1 MRASL
6 PLLPCLLAAA
16 PPTAAQELLY
26 SAEASE
32 VVHPSVVVGLN
43 DLDGDGVA
51 DLAIGRRTIQG
62 LARVQV
68 HSGAGGAL
76 LFTVGAPG
84 GTAFYGHM
92 IAPLEDLDGDGAS
105 DFAVVGSQSGDSQS
119 PPGLLD
125 VISGADGSVLSRFDP
140 PAGVVFREFPPAAAI
155 EDLDG
160 DGRSDVL
167 IATHHSLPGRPEVQ
181 AFSSADG
188 APLFTADDDPNV
200 GATSLCSLEEDF
212 DGDGTVDFAVTV
224 VGQSFSSTALEIR
237 SGADGSLL
245 LVHPSSGIVLGFDS
259 APIVSV
265 PDLDGDGKRDVAAS
279 APLEEL
285 VRVMSS
291 ATGATLIDLPG
302 SGAHLSFGRPI
313 LGAGDVDFDGA
324 PDLLVSFTGTDDVS
338 RVAAYS
344 LVDGHEVFSTPG
356 PIPGLGFGGSTC
368 RLPGADPEGFFAF
381 AALHGTGQAFTE
393 TFVLRYAPRVGT
405 PFCTSTP
412 NSTGRP
418 AWIEA
423 LGTTSLAAD
432 QLLLAGNQLPPQ
444 RSGLFFYGPGRQ
456 QVPFGNGFL
465 CVHPGSTG
473 LGRLPVESSSAAG
486 RIVHRVDYSL
496 PPSQAT
502 RILPGSTW
510 HFQTWYRD
518 PQAGGAKFDTSDALT
533 LTFVP

>member
-1 MRASL
+1 MRTSL
-6 PLLPCLLAAA
+6 VPPPCLLAAA
-16 PPTAAQELLY
+16 AAAPAQELLY

-43 DLDGDGVA
+43 DVDGDGVS

-62 LARVQV
+62 VARVQV

-76 LFTVGAPG
+76 LYTVGAPG

-92 IAPLEDLDGDGAS
+92 IAPLEDLDGDGAN
-105 DFAVVGSQSGDSQS
+105 DFAVVGSQSGDSHS

-125 VISGADGSVLSRFDP
+125 VISGADGTVLSHFDP
-140 PAGVVFREFPPAAAI
+140 PAGVIFREFPGAVAI

-188 APLFTADDDPNV
+188 APLFTANDDPNV
-200 GATSLCSLEEDF
+200 SASSLCSLEEDF
-212 DGDGTVDFAVTV
+212 DGDGLVDFAVAVAAQGFT
-224 VGQSFSSTALEIR
+224 STALEIR
-237 SGADGSLL
+237 SGADGGLL
-245 LVHPSSGIVLGFDS
+245 LVHPSSGILMGFDS
-259 APIVSV
+259 APIVPV
-265 PDLDGDGKRDVAAS
+265 PDLDGDGKRDVAVS
-279 APLEEL
+279 APLEAL

-291 ATGATLIDLPG
+291 ATGATLLDLQG
-302 SGAHLSFGRPI
+302 SGPPLSFGPPM
-313 LGAGDVDFDGA
+313 LGTSDVDFDGA
-324 PDLLVSFTGTDDVS
+324 PDLLISFTGTDQIS
-338 RVAAYS
+338 RVGAYS

-356 PIPGLGFGGSTC
+356 PIPGLGFGASTC

-381 AALHGTGQAFTE
+381 AALHGTGQAYAE
-393 TFVLRYAPRVGT
+393 TFVLRFAPRVGT

-412 NSTGRP
+412 NSTGLP

-444 RSGLFFYGPGRQ
+444 QFGLFFYGPGTQ

-473 LGRLPVESSSAAG
+473 LGRLPVEAANAAG
-486 RIVHRVDYSL
+486 RIVHRVDYTQ

-510 HFQTWYRD
+510 HFQNWFRD

-533 LTFVP
+533 LTFLP